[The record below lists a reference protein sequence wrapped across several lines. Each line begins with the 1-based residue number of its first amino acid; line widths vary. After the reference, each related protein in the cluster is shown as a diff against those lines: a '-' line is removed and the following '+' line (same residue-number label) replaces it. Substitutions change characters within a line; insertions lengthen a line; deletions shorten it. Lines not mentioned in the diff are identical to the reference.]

1 MSLGEF
7 KITAYGIDCNGCTG
21 VTANGTVPEVGRTI
35 ASDWSILPPNTE
47 VLIDGNV
54 YIVEDKGGGIKGNHI
69 DLFVGTESQSNIWG
83 VQYHE
88 VFIKTEGAK

>member
-1 MSLGEF
+1 M
-7 KITAYGIDCNGCTG
+7 
-21 VTANGTVPEVGRTI
+21 
-35 ASDWSILPPNTE
+35 
-47 VLIDGNV
+47 LIDGNV

-88 VFIKTEGAK
+88 VFIKTEGEK